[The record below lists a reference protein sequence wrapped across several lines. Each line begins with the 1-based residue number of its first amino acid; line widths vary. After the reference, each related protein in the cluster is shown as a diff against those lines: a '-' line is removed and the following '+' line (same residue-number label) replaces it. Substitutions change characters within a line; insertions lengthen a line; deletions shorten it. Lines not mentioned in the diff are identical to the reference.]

1 MSARM
6 TKIMVRSHDA
16 FAATACEA
24 REAKDGRGPCR
35 TRRPGRIEQEPT
47 RTGKECNMTDKTQ
60 TEKGAVELEEKSLDQ
75 ASGGLAHKISTVGVK
90 IAPVGLKIDGAAHL
104 DHKLP

>member
-1 MSARM
+1 
-6 TKIMVRSHDA
+6 
-16 FAATACEA
+16 
-24 REAKDGRGPCR
+24 
-35 TRRPGRIEQEPT
+35 
-47 RTGKECNMTDKTQ
+47 MTDKTQ